1 MNQSPIQ
8 TFLFEGEWYIAME
21 AQGHQFTTGPFQS
34 KEDAEE
40 WYQANQTKQCPNCED

>member
-1 MNQSPIQ
+1 MQLPNY
-8 TFLFEGEWYIAME
+8 FLFEGEWYIAME